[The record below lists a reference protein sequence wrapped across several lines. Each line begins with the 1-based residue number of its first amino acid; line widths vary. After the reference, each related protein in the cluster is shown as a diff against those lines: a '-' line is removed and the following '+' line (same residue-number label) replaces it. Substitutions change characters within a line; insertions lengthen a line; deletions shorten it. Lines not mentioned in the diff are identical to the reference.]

1 MARSPQVV
9 QWIHYPHYM
18 VTMSQSSRNVL
29 FFWRSLLKR
38 GKLMCNWEIN
48 HARKARVVVCN
59 WLGVDLRERNKEC
72 AYQPWGRCEM
82 WVEEGTGQLE
92 SRESD
97 IELSTWRIRG
107 FPPLIEKR
115 QPNWFDV
122 IWIVG
127 GKKPAFFSAANAA
140 TIHKCCKQSRTNFL
154 FFYCIFFVWAFTRN
168 EWGSIWLRF
177 EPRFLIWYGVPCKR
191 SPFYSNSNGNPRQ
204 EFEAALSQIHERRT
218 NQKSPTIWAQ
228 IQIKNHNPS
237 SKPPSTQVFFF
248 KNN

>member
-1 MARSPQVV
+1 MGKVWDVSGGGYRTTRKSGKRYRALDLADPRFPTFDRETPAKL
-9 QWIHYPHYM
+9 IRRYM
-18 VTMSQSSRNVL
+18 NR
-29 FFWRSLLKR
+29 
-38 GKLMCNWEIN
+38 
-48 HARKARVVVCN
+48 
-59 WLGVDLRERNKEC
+59 
-72 AYQPWGRCEM
+72 
-82 WVEEGTGQLE
+82 
-92 SRESD
+92 
-97 IELSTWRIRG
+97 
-107 FPPLIEKR
+107 
-115 QPNWFDV
+115 
-122 IWIVG
+122 G